1 MSSEVFLHGV
11 RSSKESLT
19 ALQAATEALTKANAA
34 ASVLYME
41 IGSYVMATLSA
52 GGVAEPNSL
61 VAGSEL
67 NIAGALAKA
76 SQSNVKTWS
85 FNHIKTTVSLPGTWR
100 CMGYITNTG
109 SNLTV
114 QSASLWVRVL

>member
-19 ALQAATEALTKANAA
+19 ALQAATQALEKANNS

-41 IGSYVMATLSA
+41 IGSYVMATLTA
-52 GGVAEPNSL
+52 GGTTQPNSL
-61 VAGSEL
+61 VAGSQL
-67 NIAGALAKA
+67 NISGTITKA
-76 SQSNVKTWS
+76 STNKRDFN
-85 FNHIKTTVSLPGTWR
+85 FNHIKTNLTLPGTWR

-109 SNLTV
+109 ANISC
-114 QSASLWVRVL
+114 QSATLWVRVL

>member
-19 ALQAATEALTKANAA
+19 ALQAATQALEKANNS
-34 ASVLYME
+34 ASVLYIE
-41 IGSYVMATLSA
+41 IGSYIMATLAA
-52 GGVAEPNSL
+52 GGNVEPNSL
-61 VAGSEL
+61 VAGSQL

-76 SQSNVKTWS
+76 NQPNVKKWS
-85 FNHIKTTVSLPGTWR
+85 FNHIKTTLSLPGTWR
-100 CMGYITNTG
+100 CMGYIRNDA
-109 SNLTV
+109 SNLTC